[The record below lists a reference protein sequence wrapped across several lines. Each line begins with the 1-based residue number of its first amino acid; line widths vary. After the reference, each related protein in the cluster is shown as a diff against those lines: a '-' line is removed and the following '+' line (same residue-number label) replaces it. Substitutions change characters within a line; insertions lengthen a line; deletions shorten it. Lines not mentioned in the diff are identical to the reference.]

1 MPRKW
6 KNSLIL
12 ALAVLLPASELAAA
26 DIKTVQQ
33 RYARHKDFQ
42 ASFNQQ
48 SFQVLVNKEITFTGT
63 VSYKKPDRARMDVT
77 SPQRQIITLKGATVT
92 VTLPDE
98 GTQAVQEVPKEIA
111 SRNILAFI
119 AGLGNIDQDYTVKE
133 VQDHL
138 VLTPKNGAGTINIWI
153 DGNNLVKRVALT
165 DAMGNRSDIRLND
178 YRFDV
183 GLKDELFS
191 PPKVNTRP

>member
-12 ALAVLLPASELAAA
+12 LLAILLPAGELVAV
-26 DIKTVQQ
+26 DVKTVQQ

-42 ASFNQQ
+42 ASFSQQ
-48 SFQVLVNKEITFTGT
+48 SFQVLMNKEITFTGT
-63 VSYKKPDRARMDVT
+63 VAYKKPDRARMDVT

-98 GTQAVQEVPKEIA
+98 GTQAIQEVPKEIA

-119 AGLGNIDQDYTVKE
+119 AGLGNIDQDYAVKE
-133 VQDHL
+133 QRDHL
-138 VLTPKNGAGTINIWI
+138 VLTPKNGTGEINIWI
-153 DGNNLVKRVALT
+153 DGDNLVKRVALT
-165 DAMGNRSDIRLND
+165 DAMGNRSDIRLKD

-183 GLKDELFS
+183 GLKDELFN
-191 PPKVNTRP
+191 PPKINAKP